1 VRGLLIQII
10 IIARGR
16 FAPSQ
21 KHIAIANKVWIGSG
35 INAQKIPINTA
46 RDTEWRLRCKRFGS
60 CDKEPSHLS
69 DR

>member
-1 VRGLLIQII
+1 VRKNIGGMVRGLLIQII

-46 RDTEWRLRCKRFGS
+46 
-60 CDKEPSHLS
+60 
-69 DR
+69 